1 MYNKLWLIFSYT
13 VPAKNPNVR
22 VKAWRRLQAVGAVQL
37 KSSLYVLPF
46 SETNYEHLQWLTREV
61 EDLGGE
67 AVFFH
72 CPAVENL
79 TETEIQVLFGK
90 ARDEDYSRLQEEMQ
104 GFAKNL
110 ETGSPGAGR
119 IRPGELQAGLKKFTR
134 KFQGIREIDFFPT
147 GQGERTAMLLA
158 SLEEMLQILS
168 GATVKPTPV
177 PTAAKKEDYQGK
189 TWVTRKRPY
198 IDRLAS
204 FWLVRR
210 FIDPDAKLTFI
221 SPKEEIHNDSELVYF
236 DMAGAEFTHR
246 EGLITFEVL
255 ALTFG
260 LEDRGLAHLASLV
273 RAVDLKEDWGNEE
286 AKTLKDLIDGLL
298 TITPDDHELV
308 GRALFLFD
316 ALYATSRGRTA

>member
-1 MYNKLWLIFSYT
+1 MYNKSWLVFSYT

-90 ARDEDYSRLQEEMQ
+90 ARDEDYARLQEEMQ

-110 ETGSPGAGR
+110 ETGDMSREDKAR
-119 IRPGELQAGLKKFTR
+119 ELQTGLKKFTR
-134 KFQGIREIDFFPT
+134 RFQAIREIDFFPT
-147 GQGERTAMLLA
+147 GQGERTAMLLT
-158 SLEEMLQILS
+158 SLEERLQSLS
-168 GATVKPTPV
+168 GETVKPKSTPR
-177 PTAAKKEDYQGK
+177 AKKEDYQGK
-189 TWVTRKRPY
+189 IWVTRKRPY

-210 FIDPDAKLTFI
+210 FIDLDAQLTFI
-221 SPKEEIHNDSELVYF
+221 SPREKMHQDPKLVYF
-236 DMAGAEFTHR
+236 DMSGAEFTHR

-255 ALTFG
+255 AKSFG
-260 LEDRGLAHLASLV
+260 LEDQGLAQLAVLV
-273 RAVDLKEDWGNEE
+273 RAIDLKEDLGVNEE

-298 TITPDDHELV
+298 AITPDDQELV
-308 GRALFLFD
+308 QRALILFD
-316 ALYATSRGRTA
+316 ALYTTFKGRTE

>member
-1 MYNKLWLIFSYT
+1 MYNKKWLVFSYT
-13 VPAKNPNVR
+13 VPAKHPKVR

-79 TETEIQVLFGK
+79 TDAEIQVLFGT
-90 ARDEDYSRLQEEMQ
+90 ARDEDYAWLQEEMQ
-104 GFAKNL
+104 SLAKNL
-110 ETGSPGAGR
+110 ESGTLEQEERAR
-119 IRPGELQAGLKKFTR
+119 ELQAGLKKFTR
-134 KFQGIREIDFFPT
+134 KYQAIREIDFFPS

-158 SLEEMLQILS
+158 SLEERRQILS
-168 GATVKPTPV
+168 GATVKPTPLPRV
-177 PTAAKKEDYQGK
+177 QKEDYQGK

-210 FIDPDAKLTFI
+210 CIDPDAKLTFI
-221 SPKEEIHNDSELVYF
+221 APKEQMPQDSELVYF
-236 DMAGAEFTHR
+236 DMAGAEPT
-246 EGLITFEVL
+246 G
-255 ALTFG
+255 
-260 LEDRGLAHLASLV
+260 
-273 RAVDLKEDWGNEE
+273 
-286 AKTLKDLIDGLL
+286 KD
-298 TITPDDHELV
+298 
-308 GRALFLFD
+308 
-316 ALYATSRGRTA
+316 

>member
-1 MYNKLWLIFSYT
+1 MYNKIWLVFSYT

-79 TETEIQVLFGK
+79 TETEIQVLFSK
-90 ARDEDYSRLQEEMQ
+90 ARDEDYSRLQKEMQ
-104 GFAKNL
+104 SFAKNL
-110 ETGSPGAGR
+110 ESGTLSREEKAR
-119 IRPGELQAGLKKFTR
+119 ELQADIKKFTR
-134 KFQGIREIDFFPT
+134 KFQAIREIDFFPT
-147 GQGERTAMLLA
+147 GQGERTVMLLA
-158 SLEEMLQILS
+158 SLEERLQILS
-168 GATVKPTPV
+168 GATVKSTPTSLV
-177 PTAAKKEDYQGK
+177 KKEDYQGK

-210 FIDPDAKLTFI
+210 FIDPDARLTFI
-221 SPKEEIHNDSELVYF
+221 SPREKMRQDPELVYF

-255 ALTFG
+255 AVTFG
-260 LEDRGLAHLASLV
+260 LEDQGLAHLASLV
-273 RAVDLKEDWGNEE
+273 RAVDLKEDLGVNEE
-286 AKTLKDLIDGLL
+286 AKTLKDLMDGLV
-298 TITPDDHELV
+298 TITPDDLELV

-316 ALYATSRGRTA
+316 ALYATYRGRTR

>member
-1 MYNKLWLIFSYT
+1 MYNKLWLVFSYT

-22 VKAWRRLQAVGAVQL
+22 VKVWRRLQAVGAVQL

-46 SETNYEHLQWLTREV
+46 NETNYEHLQWLTREL

-72 CPAVENL
+72 CSAVENL
-79 TETEIQVLFGK
+79 TEAEIQVLFGK

-104 GFAKNL
+104 VFAKNL
-110 ETGSPGAGR
+110 ETGALSREDKAR
-119 IRPGELQAGLKKFTR
+119 ELQAGLKKFTR
-134 KFQGIREIDFFPT
+134 KFQAIREIDFFPT
-147 GQGERTAMLLA
+147 GQGERTVMLLA
-158 SLEEMLQILS
+158 SLEERLRILS
-168 GATVKPTPV
+168 GETVKPRPA
-177 PTAAKKEDYQGK
+177 PQANKEDYQGK

-210 FIDPDAKLTFI
+210 FIDPDAGLTFI
-221 SPKEEIHNDSELVYF
+221 SPREKMRQDPELVYF
-236 DMAGAEFTHR
+236 DMAGAQFTHR

-255 ALTFG
+255 VAAFG
-260 LEDRGLAHLASLV
+260 LEDHGLAHLAILI
-273 RAVDLKEDWGNEE
+273 RAIDLKEDLGVNEE

-298 TITPDDHELV
+298 TTTPDDLELV
-308 GRALFLFD
+308 ERALFIFD
-316 ALYATSRGRTA
+316 ALYATYKGKTI

>member
-1 MYNKLWLIFSYT
+1 MYNILWLIFSYT
-13 VPAKNPNVR
+13 IPAKHPNVR

-46 SETNYEHLQWLTREV
+46 SETNYEYLQWLTREV

-72 CPAVENL
+72 CQAVENL
-79 TETEIQVLFGK
+79 TEPEIQVLFGK

-104 GFAKNL
+104 GFAQHL
-110 ETGSPGAGR
+110 ETETLDQEGKGR
-119 IRPGELQAGLKKFTR
+119 ELQNLKKFTR
-134 KFQGIREIDFFPT
+134 KYQTIREIDFFPT

-158 SLEEMLQILS
+158 SLKERLQLLS
-168 GATVKPTPV
+168 GATVKSTPASTV
-177 PTAAKKEDYQGK
+177 KKEDYQGK

-210 FIDPDAKLTFI
+210 CIDPDAKLAFI
-221 SPKEEIHNDSELVYF
+221 SPKEEIHQDPGLVYF
-236 DMAGAEFTHR
+236 DVAGAEFSHR

-255 ALTFG
+255 AMTFG

-273 RAVDLKEDWGNEE
+273 RAIDLKEDLGVTEE

-308 GRALFLFD
+308 GRALFLFN
-316 ALYATSRGRTA
+316 ALYATYRGRTE

>member
-1 MYNKLWLIFSYT
+1 MYNNKWIVFSYT

-37 KSSLYVLPF
+37 KSSLYILPF
-46 SETNYEHLQWLTREV
+46 SDTNYEHFQWLTREV

-72 CPAVENL
+72 CLAVENL

-110 ETGSPGAGR
+110 ETEALSREDKA
-119 IRPGELQAGLKKFTR
+119 GELRAGLKKFTR
-134 KFQGIREIDFFPT
+134 RFQAIREIDFFPA

-158 SLEEMLQILS
+158 SMEERLQILS
-168 GATVKPTPV
+168 GDTVKPT
-177 PTAAKKEDYQGK
+177 TAPIAKKEDYQGK

-210 FIDPDAKLTFI
+210 FIDPNAKLAFI
-221 SPKEEIHNDSELVYF
+221 SPKEEIRQAPELIYF

-255 ALTFG
+255 AVTFG
-260 LEDRGLAHLASLV
+260 LEDRGLAHLTTLV
-273 RAVDLKEDWGNEE
+273 RAIDLKEDLGVNEE
-286 AKTLKDLIDGLL
+286 AKTLKDLIDGLV
-298 TITPDDHELV
+298 TITPDDLELV

-316 ALYATSRGRTA
+316 ALYATYRGRTR

>member
-1 MYNKLWLIFSYT
+1 MYNKKWLVFSYT

-46 SETNYEHLQWLTREV
+46 SEANYEHLQWLSREV

-67 AVFFH
+67 AVFFR

-79 TETEIQVLFGK
+79 TDEEIQVRFGQT
-90 ARDEDYSRLQEEMQ
+90 RDEDYAELQEELQ
-104 GFAKNL
+104 GLAKNL
-110 ETGSPGAGR
+110 EFGTLDQEEKAR
-119 IRPGELQAGLKKFTR
+119 ELQAGLKKFTR
-134 KFQGIREIDFFPT
+134 KYQAIREIDFFPT

-158 SLEEMLQILS
+158 SLEERRQILS
-168 GATVKPTPV
+168 GATVKATP
-177 PTAAKKEDYQGK
+177 ASRAKKEDYQGK

-210 FIDPDAKLTFI
+210 FLDPDAKLAFI
-221 SPKEEIHNDSELVYF
+221 SPREKMRQDPELVYF
-236 DMAGAEFTHR
+236 DMAGAAFTHR

-255 ALTFG
+255 AVTFG
-260 LEDRGLAHLASLV
+260 LEDPGLAQLVALV
-273 RAVDLKEDWGNEE
+273 RAIDLKEDLGGNEE
-286 AKTLKDLIDGLL
+286 AKTLKDLMDGLL
-298 TITPDDHELV
+298 SITPDDQELV

-316 ALYATSRGRTA
+316 ALYATYKGRIA